1 MLNLHLYLY
10 HVQSHMQKAQ
20 FTSTNILKLSLV
32 VIYTVKHIMYSVA
45 QKNWI
50 VKKLHKT
57 ALLIFENVE

>member
-32 VIYTVKHIMYSVA
+32 VIYTVKHI
-45 QKNWI
+45 
-50 VKKLHKT
+50 
-57 ALLIFENVE
+57 NV